1 MKKITLL
8 SLVAVLLLAAC
19 TVEKRIYR
27 NGYNVQWHS
36 SLKVKNQTNE
46 AVVAEEAL
54 ASQQTKDAAVQ
65 NRNEVQ
71 KEQDIPTLTAPK
83 IQQDFGQVALKT
95 IKMQEAAAELT
106 GTVKQHFVKETSS
119 KASIHQSKD
128 VKHKAKQLT
137 RQLNKATN
145 NRPDDVPY
153 LLLFILC
160 FIFPPIVV
168 GLVTDWDTEIIIYN
182 ILWCFLCGFPGI
194 IHALII
200 LGRYYR

>member
-1 MKKITLL
+1 MKKFTLL
-8 SLVAVLLLAAC
+8 SLLAVLILAAC

-46 AVVAEEAL
+46 PKVAEEVMATK
-54 ASQQTKDAAVQ
+54 QTNDAATQKVSIA
-65 NRNEVQ
+65 Q
-71 KEQDIPTLTAPK
+71 KEQDLTMLAAQK
-83 IQQDFGQVALKT
+83 IQQDFSHSALKT
-95 IKMQEAAAELT
+95 EKVQKDAAQLA
-106 GTVKQHFVKETSS
+106 GVVKQYFVKETTS
-119 KASIHQSKD
+119 KAAMQENKV
-128 VKHKAKQLT
+128 VKHQAKKLT

-145 NRPDDVPY
+145 NHPDEVPY
-153 LLLFILC
+153 ILLFILC

-182 ILWCFLCGFPGI
+182 LLWCVLCGFPGI

-200 LGRYYR
+200 LGRYR

>member
-1 MKKITLL
+1 MKKFTLL
-8 SLVAVLLLAAC
+8 SLLAVLVLAAC

-36 SLKVKNQTNE
+36 SLKVKNHSNP
-46 AVVAEEAL
+46 AVVAEEAM
-54 ASQQTKDAAVQ
+54 ASQQTNDAAIQ
-65 NRNEVQ
+65 NVSVAQ
-71 KEQDIPTLTAPK
+71 KEQDLPTLAAQK

-95 IKMQEAAAELT
+95 EKVQEDVAQLS
-106 GTVKQHFVKETSS
+106 GTVKQYFVKETSS
-119 KASIHQSKD
+119 KASIHKTKD

-182 ILWCFLCGFPGI
+182 ILWCILCGFPGI

-200 LGRYYR
+200 LGRYR